1 MSWRPV
7 VPALVLQLVALSA
20 PAALAAPEGGSSVPV
35 STAQVRR
42 GSTEIVLT
50 GLGTA
55 QAWQS
60 VTARAQVNG
69 YLSAIE
75 FQEGQAVHKSDLLAM
90 IDPRPYAATLAQA
103 AAHKASDQA
112 NLANDRVNLHRDTD
126 LAQRGFGSQQ
136 QADNDEALVR
146 EYEANVQADDAAIA
160 SARLNLDFCQ
170 IRAPIDGVVG
180 FRLVDVGNLIEASA
194 ETAIVTVQQ
203 IQPIAVVFT
212 LPEQEFEQIESAI
225 QLHPLVVRAYTADDR
240 TLLDTGTLVAPD
252 NSIAT
257 ASGTIA
263 LKAVFPNA
271 GRRLWPGQYVQS
283 RLVLRTEAN
292 TIAVADDAVQHGPDG
307 LYVYTVDQ
315 AMVAHHAAV
324 TVGYD
329 DGKFSVVRSGLAAGE
344 TIVTGGQER
353 VQDGSKVESNQKPA
367 LRG

>member
-1 MSWRPV
+1 MSRRPIVLALV
-7 VPALVLQLVALSA
+7 VPIAMLSVRVAR
-20 PAALAAPEGGSSVPV
+20 AAPEGGPVPV
-35 STAQVRR
+35 SIARVQR

-50 GLGTA
+50 GLGTV

-69 YLSAIE
+69 YLSDIA
-75 FQEGQAVHKSDLLAM
+75 FKEGQTVRKGDLLAT

-103 AAHKASDQA
+103 AARKASDQA
-112 NLANDRVNLHRDTD
+112 NLANDRVNLRRDTD

-146 EYEANVQADDAAIA
+146 EYDANVQADDAAIA

-170 IRAPIDGVVG
+170 IRAPVDGVVG

-212 LPEQEFEQIESAI
+212 LPEQDFEQVESGI
-225 QLHPLVVRAYTADDR
+225 QQRALVVRAYTADDQ
-240 TLLDTGTLVAPD
+240 TLLDSGTLVAPD

-263 LKAVFPNA
+263 LKAIFPNA
-271 GRRLWPGQYVQS
+271 GRRLWPGQYVQA
-283 RLVLRTEAN
+283 RLVLRTEPD
-292 TIAVADDAVQHGPDG
+292 TIEVADDAIQHGPDG
-307 LYVYTVDQ
+307 LYVYTVDR

-329 DGKFSVVRSGLAAGE
+329 DGKSSVVRSGLAPGE
-344 TIVTGGQER
+344 SIVTGGQER
-353 VQDGSKVESNQKPA
+353 VQDGTRVASNQTPA
-367 LRG
+367 PRG